1 MMNIEIKRLSPTLV
15 DDYVRFFDETPHD
28 DNVDEHKCYCVCWC
42 SADHRIETDFSSASK
57 RRDLAIQYVQ
67 SGVIQGYLAYSGD
80 KVVGWCNANS
90 KSECLHCSSWLRF
103 MQPFNAIETEEN
115 SKVKSV
121 FCFVIAPEMR
131 RKGVAKLL
139 LERVCEDAAKDG
151 FDVVEAYPNIE
162 FVDIARDFMGPR
174 KIYESIGFNAFCE
187 VGDRVVMRKKLK

>member
-1 MMNIEIKRLSPTLV
+1 MNIEIKRLSPALV
-15 DDYVRFFDETPHD
+15 DDYVKFFDKTPHD

-42 SADHRIETDFSSASK
+42 SADHRIETDFSSAGK

-103 MQPFNAIETEEN
+103 MQPFNAIETDEN

-139 LERVCEDAAKDG
+139 LERVCEDATKEG
-151 FDVVEAYPNIE
+151 FDVV
-162 FVDIARDFMGPR
+162 
-174 KIYESIGFNAFCE
+174 
-187 VGDRVVMRKKLK
+187 